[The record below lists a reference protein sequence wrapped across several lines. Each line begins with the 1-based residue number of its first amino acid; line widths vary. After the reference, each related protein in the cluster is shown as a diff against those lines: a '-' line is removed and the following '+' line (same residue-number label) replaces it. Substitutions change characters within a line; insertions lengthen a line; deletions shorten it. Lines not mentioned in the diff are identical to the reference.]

1 MSMSHVLQEPVAQ
14 QTRAKEFFLARQPIL
29 DRHQGLIAY
38 ELLFRRADTATAGVI
53 DDLSATASVIS
64 HAAELGI
71 ENVIGDSL
79 GFVNIDT
86 TVLMS
91 DFVGILP
98 AKYVVLEILE
108 TVRVTDEVVA
118 RVAELKAAGYTFAL
132 DDVIGDSADMQRL
145 LPYVDIIKVDL
156 MGLDT
161 RTLIEVSKRFRQFGK
176 KMLAE
181 KVETLEQFNL
191 CLELGYDYF
200 QGYYFA
206 KPVVLSGRKLAPSQL
221 ALLRIMGMLNSDRE
235 NADIERAIKQDA
247 ALGLN
252 LLKMVN
258 SPAFC
263 ATQRIGSV
271 GQALLLMGRRQLQR
285 WLQILLYTDAYSKPG
300 VKSPLLVLATTRG
313 KLLELLAQ
321 KASRAQRGSAD
332 VAFTVGIMSLMDTL
346 FGMPMQKILEQM
358 PVNENVSDALLM
370 RSGWLGELL
379 HFAEKLERADSGAL
393 SLLAELKHFAL
404 SIDDLR
410 EIQLAAFE
418 WSDQVLRET

>member
-1 MSMSHVLQEPVAQ
+1 MNAAVAEAVMQ
-14 QTRAKEFFLARQPIL
+14 NPRAKDFFLARQPIL
-29 DRHQGLIAY
+29 NRDQSLVAY
-38 ELLFRRADTATAGVI
+38 ELLFRRADTTTAGVM
-53 DDLSATASVIS
+53 DDLTATASVIS

-71 ENVIGDSL
+71 ENVIGSSL

-86 TVLMS
+86 SVLMS
-91 DFVGILP
+91 DFVSILP
-98 AKYVVLEILE
+98 PKYVVLEVLE

-145 LPYVDIIKVDL
+145 LPYIDIIKVDL
-156 MGLDT
+156 MGLPTDE
-161 RTLIEVSKRFRQFGK
+161 LITVSKRFRQYGK
-176 KMLAE
+176 KLLAE
-181 KVETLEQFNL
+181 KVETLEQYQL
-191 CLELGYDYF
+191 CMDLGYDYF

-206 KPVVLSGRKLAPSQL
+206 KPVVLSGKKLSPSQL
-221 ALLRIMGMLNSDRE
+221 ALLRIMGLLNSDKE
-235 NADIERAIKQDA
+235 NSEIERAIKQDA

-263 ATQRIGSV
+263 STQRIGTV
-271 GQALLLMGRRQLQR
+271 GQALILMGRRQLQR

-321 KASRAQRGSAD
+321 KCKQGNRGTAD
-332 VAFTVGIMSLMDTL
+332 VAFTVGIMSLMDAL
-346 FGMPMQKILEQM
+346 FGMPMPKLLEQM
-358 PVNENVSDALLM
+358 PVNENVSDALLT
-370 RSGWLGELL
+370 RTGWLGELL
-379 HFAEKLERADSGAL
+379 QFAEKLERADSGAL
-393 SLLAELKHFAL
+393 SLMSGLESFAL
-404 SIDDLR
+404 TLEDLR
-410 EIQLAAFE
+410 EIQMAAFE

>member
-1 MSMSHVLQEPVAQ
+1 MNAAVAEAVMQ
-14 QTRAKEFFLARQPIL
+14 NPRAKDFFLARQPIL
-29 DRHQGLIAY
+29 NRDQSLVAY
-38 ELLFRRADTATAGVI
+38 ELLFRRADTTTAGVM
-53 DDLSATASVIS
+53 DDLTATASVIS

-71 ENVIGDSL
+71 ENVIGSSL

-86 TVLMS
+86 SVLMS
-91 DFVGILP
+91 DFVSILP
-98 AKYVVLEILE
+98 PKYVVLEVLE

-145 LPYVDIIKVDL
+145 LPYIDIIKVDL
-156 MGLDT
+156 MGLATDE
-161 RTLIEVSKRFRQFGK
+161 LITVSKRFRQYGK
-176 KMLAE
+176 KLLAE
-181 KVETLEQFNL
+181 KVETLEQYQL
-191 CLELGYDYF
+191 CMDLGYDYF

-206 KPVVLSGRKLAPSQL
+206 KPVVLSGKKLSPSQL
-221 ALLRIMGMLNSDRE
+221 ALLRIMGLLNSDKE
-235 NADIERAIKQDA
+235 NSEIERAIKQDA

-263 ATQRIGSV
+263 STQRIGTV
-271 GQALLLMGRRQLQR
+271 GQALILMGRRQLQR

-321 KASRAQRGSAD
+321 KCKQGNRGTAD
-332 VAFTVGIMSLMDTL
+332 VAFTVGIMSLMDAL
-346 FGMPMQKILEQM
+346 FGMPMPKLLEQM
-358 PVNENVSDALLM
+358 PVNENVSDALLT
-370 RSGWLGELL
+370 RTGWLGELL
-379 HFAEKLERADSGAL
+379 QFAEKLERADSGAL
-393 SLLAELKHFAL
+393 SLMSGLESFAL
-404 SIDDLR
+404 TLEDLR
-410 EIQLAAFE
+410 EIQMAAFE

>member
-1 MSMSHVLQEPVAQ
+1 MSHSMQEAVMQSP
-14 QTRAKEFFLARQPIL
+14 RAKDFFLARQPIL
-29 DRHQGLIAY
+29 NRDQGLVAY
-38 ELLFRRADTATAGVI
+38 ELLFRRADTSTAGVI
-53 DDLSATASVIS
+53 DDLSATAAVIS

-79 GFVNIDT
+79 GFVNIDS

-108 TVRVTDEVVA
+108 TVEVTDAVVA
-118 RVAELKAAGYTFAL
+118 RVAELKDAGYSFAL
-132 DDVIGDSADMQRL
+132 DDVIGETAGMERL

-156 MGLDT
+156 MGMSDSE
-161 RTLIEVSKRFRQFGK
+161 LISLSKRFRAFNK
-176 KMLAE
+176 KLLAE
-181 KVETLEQFNL
+181 KVETVEQFNL
-191 CLELGYDYF
+191 CLELGFEFF

-206 KPVVLSGRKLAPSQL
+206 KPVVLTGKKLSPSQL
-221 ALLRIMGMLNSDRE
+221 ALLRVMGMINSDSE
-235 NADIERAIKQDA
+235 NVDIERAIKQDA

-263 ATQRIGSV
+263 STQRIGTV
-271 GQALLLMGRRQLQR
+271 GQALILMGRRQLQR
-285 WLQILLYTDAYSKPG
+285 WLQILLYTDAYTKPG

-321 KASRAQRGSAD
+321 KLKQGSRGISE

-346 FGMPMQKILEQM
+346 FGMPMPKILEQM
-358 PVNENVSDALLM
+358 PVNENVACALLD

-379 HFAEKLERADSGAL
+379 NFAEQLERADSGMLAL
-393 SLLAELKHFAL
+393 LSELEAFAL

-410 EIQLAAFE
+410 EIQMQAFE
-418 WSDQVLRET
+418 WSDQVVRET